1 MPVSIRLILLT
12 ETPSIFATSA
22 QLSSR
27 SSRSLRSS
35 LATVRDRT
43 DVWGLPGMTS
53 MFPRV
58 HLASNHSM
66 EVFHALLATR
76 DGRANLVE
84 WKENH
89 SGQYSARRTGPPA
102 ARRRDRPED
111 PAGAAVRG
119 PRPGDDDAA
128 AARGDDHRRRRP
140 VHRHLAAP
148 VRAGGH
154 ADGRDQRLAALRRRG
169 LPAQERSRVS
179 EIVSAARHDGAV
191 LLDDVVQTSATVSAT
206 RSRRAKRE
214 ALARM
219 LRRAGDEGGRG
230 GGCL

>member
-1 MPVSIRLILLT
+1 MPVSIRLILLP

-89 SGQYSARRTGPPA
+89 SGQYSARRTGAPA
-102 ARRRDRPED
+102 A
-111 PAGAAVRG
+111 
-119 PRPGDDDAA
+119 PR
-128 AARGDDHRRRRP
+128 
-140 VHRHLAAP
+140 
-148 VRAGGH
+148 
-154 ADGRDQRLAALRRRG
+154 Q
-169 LPAQERSRVS
+169 
-179 EIVSAARHDGAV
+179 
-191 LLDDVVQTSATVSAT
+191 
-206 RSRRAKRE
+206 
-214 ALARM
+214 
-219 LRRAGDEGGRG
+219 GRG
-230 GGCL
+230 GRPEGAPARARRP